1 MKILVPCKPVSD
13 PDNASKIKVVDGGA
27 AISEEGLEQVPNPF
41 DDWAVEAALRLTENA
56 STKERVGEVVVVTIG
71 EASATQVIRK
81 FLAMGADRGVLIE
94 ATDKA
99 VDAPTV
105 ARALKAIVE
114 KEKPDMVVMGKRAS
128 DGENNAV
135 GQMLAEYLGWPQGT
149 DAMHVAT
156 NDDGKTVEVHRE
168 VDGGLIKLKVQG
180 PLVITAS
187 DRIVAPGAVKNGVT
201 PDDFKYPESD
211 SGRFPSMKGIM
222 QSKKKPLEQLKLA
235 ELGVEQPLSTSYSD
249 FALPPA
255 RSGQATFVESA
266 DELIQKLSTEAKAL

>member
-13 PDNASKIKVVDGGA
+13 PDNTSKIRITDGGA
-27 AISEEGLEQVPNPF
+27 GISEEGLEQVPNPF
-41 DDWAVEAALRLTENA
+41 DDWAVEAALRLTENG

-71 EASATQVIRK
+71 DSSATQVIRK

-94 ATDKA
+94 ATDSA
-99 VDAPTV
+99 LDAPTV
-105 ARALKAIVE
+105 AKTLKAVVE
-114 KEKPDMVVMGKRAS
+114 KESPDLVVMGKRAA

-156 NDDGKTVEVHRE
+156 EDDGKTVAVHRE
-168 VDGGLIKLKVQG
+168 VDGGVIKLKITG

-187 DRIVAPGAVKNGVT
+187 DRIVAPDAVKNGVT
-201 PDDFKYPESD
+201 PADFSYPESD

-222 QSKKKPLEQLKLA
+222 QSKKKPLDQMSLS
-235 ELGVEQPLSTSYSD
+235 ELGVEAPLTTSYSN
-249 FALPPA
+249 FTLPPA
-255 RSGQATFVESA
+255 RSGQTTFVEDA
-266 DELIQKLSTEAKAL
+266 AALMNKLTTEAKAL